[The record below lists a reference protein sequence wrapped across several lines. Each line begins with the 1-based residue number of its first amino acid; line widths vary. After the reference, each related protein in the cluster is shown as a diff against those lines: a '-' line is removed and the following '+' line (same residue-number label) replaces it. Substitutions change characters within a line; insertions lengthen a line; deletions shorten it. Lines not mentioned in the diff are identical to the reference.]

1 MKNKAKYFLILAVLL
16 LLNSALYGQDDSI
29 TYLEKVGTLDSLYS
43 EILGEY
49 RSYYLQLP
57 ADYSANSN
65 KKYPVTYI
73 LDGEVFLPTVHDVL
87 RYYSGNRMP
96 EMVLVGVANDKN
108 RMRDLTTSKVSEM
121 YGMPFDHE
129 NGEAEQF
136 SQFLE
141 KELIP
146 SIEDEYS
153 VTTYRTLIGHS
164 YGGLFVLYS
173 LINQADLYANYIAI
187 DPSLNWDDQKL
198 LKEAHNI
205 FPKVDYTN
213 KSLFIS
219 LAGTLL
225 YQQPNMSL
233 EKAKKDST
241 DLTLFER
248 SNIAFSDMVN
258 ENKSNMLDY
267 KWKFYPEDIH
277 GTVPFPSIMDG
288 LLWTFEWYQ
297 WEGTDKFS
305 NPTTSADVLREIILN
320 REQKLANH
328 FGYSVPPYPEEVL
341 VISGDMSVDMEQW
354 ERAKMFLDFATKYY
368 PNSADAYTTMAK
380 YHEATNNTEEAIK
393 YAKKA
398 LAISGATE
406 HQALLKDLMKK

>member
-16 LLNSALYGQDDSI
+16 LLNRALYGQDDSI

-65 KKYPVTYI
+65 KKYPVAYI

-153 VTTYRTLIGHS
+153 VTNYRTLIGHS

-173 LINQADLYANYIAI
+173 LINQAD
-187 DPSLNWDDQKL
+187 
-198 LKEAHNI
+198 
-205 FPKVDYTN
+205 
-213 KSLFIS
+213 
-219 LAGTLL
+219 
-225 YQQPNMSL
+225 
-233 EKAKKDST
+233 
-241 DLTLFER
+241 
-248 SNIAFSDMVN
+248 
-258 ENKSNMLDY
+258 
-267 KWKFYPEDIH
+267 
-277 GTVPFPSIMDG
+277 
-288 LLWTFEWYQ
+288 
-297 WEGTDKFS
+297 
-305 NPTTSADVLREIILN
+305 
-320 REQKLANH
+320 
-328 FGYSVPPYPEEVL
+328 
-341 VISGDMSVDMEQW
+341 
-354 ERAKMFLDFATKYY
+354 
-368 PNSADAYTTMAK
+368 
-380 YHEATNNTEEAIK
+380 
-393 YAKKA
+393 
-398 LAISGATE
+398 
-406 HQALLKDLMKK
+406 